1 MSFVVA
7 VDEAVVTEES
17 SVDLHAIK
25 TSKRLLVVAICDALR
40 TERTAGGLSYGIFPL
55 GKEKR

>member
-7 VDEAVVTEES
+7 VDEAVVAEES

-25 TSKRLLVVAICDALR
+25 TSKRLLVVAICDAFR
-40 TERTAGGLSYGIFPL
+40 TEGTVGGVSYGIFPF
-55 GKEKR
+55 GEEKR

>member
-25 TSKRLLVVAICDALR
+25 TSKHLLVVAICHAFR
-40 TERTAGGLSYGIFPL
+40 TEGTVGGVSYRIFPF
-55 GKEKR
+55 GEEKR